1 MKTLDE
7 QMDEILLR
15 SDQLIDQK
23 AKRRAMAYKAVS
35 VCAAFF
41 IVLAAAFLMPG
52 VIGTVQPS
60 GGSVYGGMVRLT
72 PHAGYIVVGVLAFL
86 LGLCAAILC
95 RHFDKMGR

>member
-23 AKRRAMAYKAVS
+23 AKRRAMTYKAVS

-41 IVLAAAFLMPG
+41 IVLAASFIIPG
-52 VIGTVQPS
+52 AVGTIQAS

-95 RHFDKMGR
+95 RHFDKMSR